1 MEKVNV
7 NGQEFQIHNYK
18 CIFVPVMQETITA
31 MSGGQNDETFTVYG
45 GDEDYLELLVED
57 GQIHEDDIED
67 VKRVIQ
73 LLKNETVNMVTFNY
87 CL

>member
-1 MEKVNV
+1 MKKVNV

-18 CIFVPVMQETITA
+18 CIFVPVTQETITT
-31 MSGGQNDETFTVYG
+31 MSDGQNDETFTVYD
-45 GDEDYLELLVED
+45 GDEGYLKSLVED
-57 GQIHEDDIED
+57 GQIHKDDIED

>member
-1 MEKVNV
+1 
-7 NGQEFQIHNYK
+7 
-18 CIFVPVMQETITA
+18 MQETITA
-31 MSGGQNDETFTVYG
+31 MSDGQNYETFTLYD

-67 VKRVIQ
+67 VKGVIQ
-73 LLKNETVNMVTFNY
+73 LLKNEIVNMVTFNY